1 MNTKKSVFGKMDGI
15 WEAIKDISL
24 ILKPC
29 RFSIILLIAILAFFI
44 LADQGQDVLRALT
57 EQENTSYSRV
67 IWFYLALFL
76 WAINTCTGPG
86 LCSDLILISM
96 INTQQTVIL

>member
-44 LADQGQDVLRALT
+44 LTDQGQDVLRALT
-57 EQENTSYSRV
+57 E
-67 IWFYLALFL
+67 
-76 WAINTCTGPG
+76 
-86 LCSDLILISM
+86 
-96 INTQQTVIL
+96 